1 MPRFEDHVKSCKM
14 FGLSREICE
23 EVNRHVDEPSKWIIG
38 CGHRKFRHQPNY
50 CELIAQNFKR
60 KALIEG
66 KSEAEASKIYREA
79 YSACILH
86 IRDDCRKSSRIC
98 KGSSSCEEV
107 EKLWKILVMLGD

>member
-1 MPRFEDHVKSCKM
+1 MPRFENHVRSCRR

-23 EVNRHVDEPSKWIIG
+23 EVNRHMDEPFKRIIG

-86 IRDDCRKSSRIC
+86 IRDDCKKSSRIC
-98 KGSSSCEEV
+98 KRSLSCEKV
-107 EKLWKILVMLGD
+107 EKLLKLG